1 MNDRGTKMTN
11 DRAERS
17 RRTIVFLGPT
27 LPWQEADRILP
38 ADYQP
43 PARMGDI
50 YRLLSE
56 RVERIIIIDG
66 VFHGVPS
73 VWHREIL
80 EALTEGIE
88 VIGASSMGA
97 LRAAEMHEAGMRGIG
112 EIFTW
117 YRDGIIDGDDEVA
130 LVHGD
135 QESSYR
141 PMSTPLVNLRATFF
155 KLVAQGLV
163 SSADAHAAIAA
174 LKAKGY
180 PDRSLQALDPSLRS
194 LATTHFVDLKQL
206 DAVAALQYAAHHPP
220 QQPRTT
226 LPDAKRSERAMWQIG
241 RSLRGT
247 VPGSEPITGQAL
259 VARLDEDERRALET
273 SLAKRTFLVAYAEM
287 EGLQPPTTTSELPSP
302 AWLDANGL
310 TLAAY
315 ERLNRRR
322 DIAEWLC
329 GEGRPER
336 FLAAWAERHGIANGT
351 PDVAGWLIEMGPAH
365 FGLPFFAEAAIADEL
380 RLTGRAAELVSRL
393 PAPGSRRES

>member
-1 MNDRGTKMTN
+1 MNDR
-11 DRAERS
+11 
-17 RRTIVFLGPT
+17 RTLVFLGPT
-27 LPWQEADRILP
+27 LPVKDAERIYP

-80 EALTEGIE
+80 EALIEGIE
-88 VIGASSMGA
+88 VVGASSMGA
-97 LRAAEMHEAGMRGIG
+97 LRAAEMHETGMRGIG

-155 KLVAQGLV
+155 KLVAAGLV
-163 SSADAHAAIAA
+163 SPSDAQSTIAA

-180 PDRSLQALDPSLRS
+180 PDRSLQSLDASLRS
-194 LATTHFVDLKQL
+194 LAAAHFVDLKRL
-206 DAVAALQYAAHHPP
+206 DAVAALQYAAQHPP
-220 QQPRTT
+220 QPPRTT
-226 LPDAKRSERAMWQIG
+226 LPDARRSERAMWQIG

-247 VPGSEPITGQAL
+247 VPGSEPMTGQAL
-259 VARLDEDERRALET
+259 VARLDQDERRALET
-273 SLAKRTFLVAYAEM
+273 SLAKRSFLLAYAEM
-287 EGLQPPTTTSELPSP
+287 EGLQAPTTTSELPSP

-310 TLAAY
+310 TSAAY
-315 ERLNRRR
+315 QRLNRRR
-322 DIAEWLC
+322 AIAEWLC
-329 GEGRPER
+329 REGHPER
-336 FLAAWAERHGIANGT
+336 FLAAWARRHGIASGS
-351 PDVAGWLIEMGPAH
+351 PADQSDAAVADWLIEMGPAH

-380 RLTGRAAELVSRL
+380 RLTGRAAELRQ
-393 PAPGSRRES
+393 

>member
-1 MNDRGTKMTN
+1 MN
-11 DRAERS
+11 
-17 RRTIVFLGPT
+17 RTLVFLGPT
-27 LPWQEADRILP
+27 LPVKDAEQIYP

-97 LRAAEMHEAGMRGIG
+97 LRAAEMHHVGMRGIG
-112 EIFTW
+112 EIFSW

-130 LVHGD
+130 LVHGE
-135 QESSYR
+135 QESAYR

-155 KLVAQGLV
+155 KLVSARLISPSDAQ
-163 SSADAHAAIAA
+163 AAIAA

-180 PDRSLQALDPSLRS
+180 PDRSLQSLDASLRQ
-194 LATTHFVDLKQL
+194 LVTTHFVDLKQR
-206 DAVAALQYAAHHPP
+206 DAVAALRYAAQNPP
-220 QQPRTT
+220 QRPQTT
-226 LPDAKRSERAMWQIG
+226 LPDARRSERAMWQIG

-247 VPGSEPITGQAL
+247 VAGASGASGAARITGQAL

-287 EGLQPPTTTSELPSP
+287 QGLQPPTSPIERPSP
-302 AWLDANGL
+302 DWLDANGL
-310 TLAAY
+310 TFAAY
-315 ERLNRRR
+315 VRLSRRR
-322 DIAEWLC
+322 ELADWLC
-329 GEGRPER
+329 RKGRPEQ
-336 FLAAWAERHGIANGT
+336 FLAEWAKRHGISMPALQSDA
-351 PDVAGWLIEMGPAH
+351 DVDAATAGWMIDMGPAH

-380 RLTGRAAELVSRL
+380 RLTGRAAEL
-393 PAPGSRRES
+393 GGRE